1 MNSPIFKDLPKV
13 NDFEVQFAL
22 KEELLLDWLLGLSK
36 NPARDA
42 CNLLLQFLQTFNKA
56 EAAVK
61 TRIFCL
67 KNSYEYL
74 KQYISHLEGSC
85 WDASLPLSEKELDYA
100 EAIAWNYLAL
110 AEGFFI
116 AAQDSTAR
124 VDELFALYMSCH
136 CLRQAQLHIA
146 AVYNSP
152 NGFFWSLTYQVFA
165 WTEKYKLSDTEI
177 NDSDLKEITLNSLF
191 AQIFIFQVCDITQFR
206 PRDMQTVFNFLPK
219 VCDKLTIYKLSDIKF
234 QTEFLNVSYIQAV
247 TNSIGNSTEKLAEL
261 LEKRLSFQK
270 DLFVFDVNQALPPAI
285 INQTYS
291 YTAPSLRYFTAAG
304 VAENL
309 EHILN
314 AGEIWRGIL
323 KSINNEL
330 FTRVIKTLEPGAKRK
345 HVRCKTEQNML
356 GVIGF
361 ECIAGFLYK
370 ISRKTQLANAKL
382 ANTQAPVA
390 DPTSYE
396 ELTAYA
402 HQAKRQVG
410 GVIGGGFLEM
420 DFELQS
426 NLDQPVW
433 NSKTETDIT
442 QSPVTLKRLAIFDS
456 SARGYSVHWAD
467 NQNSK
472 AKVGDI
478 FGIISEDKKR
488 LEIAIIRRI
497 IMQGQQDY
505 KFGTEVLGFES
516 ELVMITHADNQST
529 GKWGIFIPGSESLNQ
544 VDTVVYAIGH
554 FQEGDF
560 VYIYKSNKTIKALLK
575 KGLNATAAIVHVELD
590 YAASALME
598 N

>member
-1 MNSPIFKDLPKV
+1 MNSPVFKDLPKL
-13 NDFEVQFAL
+13 NEFEIPFEL
-22 KEELLLDWLLGLSK
+22 KEALLLDWLLELSK

-42 CNLLLQFLQTFNKA
+42 CRVLLQFLQAFNKA
-56 EAAVK
+56 EVVIK
-61 TRIFCL
+61 TRVSWL

-74 KQYISHLEGSC
+74 KQYISGLESSC

-100 EAIAWNYLAL
+100 EAVVWNYLAL

-116 AAQDSTAR
+116 AAQDATAR
-124 VDELFALYMSCH
+124 TDELFCLYMSCD

-152 NGFFWSLTYQVFA
+152 NEFFWSLIYQVFA
-165 WTEKYKLSDTEI
+165 WTEKYKLSDTKV
-177 NDSDLKEITLNSLF
+177 NDSDLNEITLNTLF
-191 AQIFIFQVCDITQFR
+191 AQIFIFEICDTTQFR

-219 VCDKLTIYKLSDIKF
+219 VCDKLPIYKLSEIKF
-234 QTEFLNVSYIQAV
+234 QTEFLNVPYMQAV
-247 TNSIGNSTEKLAEL
+247 ANSIGNSTEKLADL
-261 LEKRLSFQK
+261 MEKRLGFQK
-270 DLFVFDVNQALPPAI
+270 DLFVFDLNQAIPPAI

-291 YTAPSLRYFTAAG
+291 YTTPSLRYFTAAG

-314 AGEIWRGIL
+314 TGEIWRGIL

-330 FTRVIKTLEPGAKRK
+330 FTRVVRTLEPGSKRK
-345 HVRCKTEQNML
+345 HARAKTEQNML

-370 ISRKTQLANAKL
+370 ISRKTQLANAQL
-382 ANTQAPVA
+382 VNVQTPVA

-402 HQAKRQVG
+402 HQAKPQMGG
-410 GVIGGGFLEM
+410 GVIGGGFFEM

-426 NLDQPVW
+426 SLDQPVW

-442 QSPVTLKRLAIFDS
+442 QSAVVLKRLTIFDS
-456 SARGYSVHWAD
+456 SARGYSVYWAD

-497 IMQGQQDY
+497 IMLGQQDY
-505 KFGTEVLGFES
+505 KFGTEVLGFKS

-529 GKWGIFIPGSESLNQ
+529 GKWGIFIPGTESLNQ
-544 VDTVVYAIGH
+544 VDSVVYAIGH

-575 KGLNATAAIVHVELD
+575 KALNATAAIVHVELE
-590 YAASALME
+590 YSASA
-598 N
+598 

>member
-1 MNSPIFKDLPKV
+1 MNSPTFKDLPKV
-13 NDFEVQFAL
+13 TEFEIPFEL
-22 KEELLLDWLLGLSK
+22 KEELHLDWLLGLSK
-36 NPARDA
+36 NPAGEA
-42 CNLLLQFLQTFNKA
+42 CGLLLQFLQAFNKTEVA
-56 EAAVK
+56 TKARV
-61 TRIFCL
+61 CYL

-85 WDASLPLSEKELDYA
+85 WDASLPLSEKEHDYA

-116 AAQDSTAR
+116 AAEDSTAR
-124 VDELFALYMSCH
+124 TDELFALYMSCH

-152 NGFFWSLTYQVFA
+152 NEFFWTLTYQLFA
-165 WTEKYKLSDTEI
+165 WTEKYKLSDLKV
-177 NDSDLKEITLNSLF
+177 NDSDLKEITLNRLF
-191 AQIFIFQVCDITQFR
+191 AQIFIFQLCDTTQFR
-206 PRDMQTVFNFLPK
+206 PRDMQTIFNFLPK
-219 VCDKLTIYKLSDIKF
+219 VCDKLAIYKLSDIKF
-234 QTEFLNVSYIQAV
+234 QTEFLNVSYMQAV
-247 TNSIGNSTEKLAEL
+247 ANSIGNPTEKLAEL
-261 LEKRLSFQK
+261 MDKRLSFQQ
-270 DLFVFDVNQALPPAI
+270 DLFVFDINQALPPAI
-285 INQTYS
+285 INQTCS
-291 YTAPSLRYFTAAG
+291 YTKPSLRYFTAAG

-309 EHILN
+309 EQILN
-314 AGEIWRGIL
+314 TGEIWRGIL

-330 FTRVIKTLEPGAKRK
+330 FIRVVKTLEPGSKRK
-345 HVRCKTEQNML
+345 HARSKTEQNML

-361 ECIAGFLYK
+361 ECIAAFLYK
-370 ISRKTQLANAKL
+370 ISRKTQLANAQL
-382 ANTQAPVA
+382 ANAHTSAA
-390 DPTSYE
+390 NPTSYE

-402 HQAKRQVG
+402 HQAKPQMG
-410 GVIGGGFLEM
+410 GVIGGGFFEM

-426 NLDQPVW
+426 NLDKPVW

-442 QSPVTLKRLAIFDS
+442 QSPVILKRLSIFDS

-467 NQNSK
+467 NQSSK

-497 IMQGQQDY
+497 IMLGLQDY

-529 GKWGIFIPGSESLNQ
+529 GKWGIFIPGTESLNQ
-544 VDTVVYAIGH
+544 ADSVVYAIGH
-554 FQEGDF
+554 FQEGDL

-575 KGLNATAAIVHVELD
+575 KGLNATAAIVHVEVD
-590 YAASALME
+590 YSAFSSRE
-598 N
+598 S